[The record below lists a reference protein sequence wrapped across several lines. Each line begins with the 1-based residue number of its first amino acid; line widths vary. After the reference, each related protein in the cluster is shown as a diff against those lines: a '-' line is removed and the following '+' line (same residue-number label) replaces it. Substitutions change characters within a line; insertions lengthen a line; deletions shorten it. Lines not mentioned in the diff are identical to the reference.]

1 MTNEELA
8 ALIQAGERERIPEL
22 WAQVEKYVWKQANRR
37 ALSLEGYGG
46 VTEEDLYQS
55 GFLALLDAVESYDH
69 AAGMSF
75 IGWLNLRLKNS
86 FAEAA
91 GYRSKKRDVLDY
103 AEDIDAPINDA
114 DGLSVADLL
123 AAPDGLQS
131 FEKAEDRLWREQ
143 LRAALE
149 RALEVIPEAQATVLR
164 RRFFDGATLAEVAR
178 EAGVNIESAR
188 QRQNKGLRSI
198 RRSRM
203 CRELEQFIELR
214 TPYWARV
221 GVAAFNSSHTSAVE
235 LAVLR
240 SEELLK
246 KVETMGK

>member
-1 MTNEELA
+1 MTMKSWRRSSRPGNGNA
-8 ALIQAGERERIPEL
+8 SRSCGPRWKNTSGNRQTAG
-22 WAQVEKYVWKQANRR
+22 

-131 FEKAEDRLWREQ
+131 FEKAEDRAMAWSSSVPPWRGPW
-143 LRAALE
+143 R
-149 RALEVIPEAQATVLR
+149 
-164 RRFFDGATLAEVAR
+164 
-178 EAGVNIESAR
+178 
-188 QRQNKGLRSI
+188 
-198 RRSRM
+198 
-203 CRELEQFIELR
+203 
-214 TPYWARV
+214 
-221 GVAAFNSSHTSAVE
+221 
-235 LAVLR
+235 
-240 SEELLK
+240 
-246 KVETMGK
+246 